1 MGASGSFF
9 GVWAVVIGGLD
20 VCGVGWRH
28 GIEAGCVRCGLRVE
42 LGEVEVRTGAVS
54 DIHRLA

>member
-1 MGASGSFF
+1 
-9 GVWAVVIGGLD
+9 

-28 GIEAGCVRCGLRVE
+28 GIEAVFVRCGLRAE

-54 DIHRLA
+54 DIHGLA